1 MIPRTRGPP
10 NAGMYSCLPPF
21 AFSGCATCP
30 RSHSFHCILTTISL
44 HSMPFL
50 VDSVSLLA
58 YEGTDYCRFV
68 QVLSSCYLITSS
80 LVARNHRL
88 NPNIS
93 YKVSDRLSP
102 KGTLH
107 SLVVSEPMDI
117 ETLDQPVD
125 LVELLLAEADRSRCQ
140 VLQNTTLL
148 TK

>member
-1 MIPRTRGPP
+1 
-10 NAGMYSCLPPF
+10 
-21 AFSGCATCP
+21 
-30 RSHSFHCILTTISL
+30 
-44 HSMPFL
+44 MPFL

-68 QVLSSCYLITSS
+68 QFLFSSHLITSS

-93 YKVSDRLSP
+93 YKVPNGLSP

-117 ETLDQPVD
+117 ETLDQLVD
-125 LVELLLAEADRSRCQ
+125 LVELLLAEAD
-140 VLQNTTLL
+140 
-148 TK
+148 